1 MNNNRQSDLIEFY
14 TNFLI
19 TNNKTIISRLAKKV
33 ALPPEKKVRF

>member
-19 TNNKTIISRLAKKV
+19 TNNKTIISRLAKK
-33 ALPPEKKVRF
+33 KSHYHQRKR